1 MASVKLTE
9 NQKAEL
15 LVLFPDEAA
24 GLIERSD
31 YDEIIDFLYD
41 ESIAAFDIN
50 DDPTEKSNRI
60 ERLMDAINWGVFHP
74 EDM

>member
-1 MASVKLTE
+1 MLPQAILTTLPR
-9 NQKAEL
+9 NCSADILKKIL
-15 LVLFPDEAA
+15 
-24 GLIERSD
+24 
-31 YDEIIDFLYD
+31 IIDFLYD

>member
-1 MASVKLTE
+1 MPQAILTTLPR
-9 NQKAEL
+9 NCSADILKKIL
-15 LVLFPDEAA
+15 
-24 GLIERSD
+24 
-31 YDEIIDFLYD
+31 IIDFLYD

-74 EDM
+74 GNT